1 MSRNREPAEIIR
13 LREAERALNA
23 AQSAY
28 SQRVKQGEKQLKQAQ
43 KAHERA
49 VESAK
54 SELEGEKEAFQ
65 APIDSFEG
73 AVLYRTRLDFGQ
85 ASLKLDPALGC
96 EIEMRGG
103 LYTPPSG
110 EGEAKDTRSL
120 DLHFYSPSGQLD
132 VSAPYAKEKEAH
144 EFAGKVC
151 AAAKD
156 CIRAEEEYQKNVAL
170 LTKGVDEAM
179 ANTHAIDVAQSSLA
193 QDKSSTQ
200 SVEAAEAYLEKV
212 KQETPKEM
220 LKSYKRG
227 KAQKKLVTWSVVII
241 LCVIVVALLIT
252 WASGG
257 FR

>member
-13 LREAERALNA
+13 LREAEKALNA
-23 AQSAY
+23 VQNAY
-28 SQRVKQGEKQLKQAQ
+28 NQRVRQGERQLKQAQ
-43 KAHERA
+43 KAHEKA

-54 SELEGEKEAFQ
+54 AELEGEKEAFA

-73 AVLYRTRLDFGQ
+73 AVLYRTRLDFGG
-85 ASLKLDPALGC
+85 ASIRLDPALGC
-96 EIEMRGG
+96 EIEVKGG

-110 EGEAKDTRSL
+110 EGEAKDTRTL

-144 EFAGKVC
+144 EFAGKVA

-156 CIRAEEEYQKNVAL
+156 CLRAEEEYQKNVAL
-170 LTKGVDEAM
+170 LSKGADETM
-179 ANTHAIDVAQSSLA
+179 ANTHAIDMAQSALA
-193 QDKSSTQ
+193 QDKASTQ
-200 SVEAAEAYLEKV
+200 SVDAAKAYLEKV

-227 KAQKKLVTWSVVII
+227 KAQKKLVAWSVIII
-241 LCVIVVALLIT
+241 LCVIVAALLIT